1 MNVFFVFMYILTYLL
16 SVCRVFLKVKEEL
29 PKQRA
34 RGSSGCGITLITSIL
49 NWEKNS
55 MDMNDYNLME
65 QLFWLLSSWTG
76 I

>member
-34 RGSSGCGITLITSIL
+34 HGSSGCGITLITSIL
-49 NWEKNS
+49 N
-55 MDMNDYNLME
+55 
-65 QLFWLLSSWTG
+65 
-76 I
+76 